1 MKPSGDMKMKN
12 RHLLARS
19 FVIFLGITVL
29 ISCSGGAG
37 DSRDGG
43 VVSIPEAGPA
53 KAASCSDFPSF
64 RYFYSR
70 QKREGLSGWEIAY
83 LLSLGHAP
91 DDLAGMSFE
100 RKRSLLLPG
109 ITGISEENGSFCQ
122 LPEEEQKALE
132 EKGITASDY
141 QGLLAIGFQ
150 NIQWFSQEKLDILL
164 PLDTL
169 RERLEPDPFQEN
181 AFFEGYPKLME
192 NSLAVQETN
201 DIYAQAAERG
211 LSEEDVRYL
220 RHQSVTYQQMLTLPE
235 AELQN
240 LLWGLPPNATR
251 EEQLARLGYT
261 PQEMDSL
268 PAAEEEYIF
277 PFEQLQKRLAE
288 DGFCRDTLHAIQR
301 DSRGKV
307 TCKVII
313 RIIQDTKEPV
323 YLAKG

>member
-169 RERLEPDPFQEN
+169 RERLEPDTAQDS
-181 AFFEGYPKLME
+181 AFFEGYPQLLENRLAME
-192 NSLAVQETN
+192 EFE
-201 DIYAQAAERG
+201 DIKRHAEQKG
-211 LSEEDVRYL
+211 LSQEDIQYL
-220 RHQSVTYQQMLTLPE
+220 RHQSIPYDMIVTLPE
-235 AELQN
+235 TELQN
-240 LLWGLPPNATR
+240 LLWGLPQNATR
-251 EEQLARLGYT
+251 EEQLACLGYT
-261 PQEMDSL
+261 SQEMDGLS
-268 PAAEEEYIF
+268 AAEEAYIF
-277 PFEQLQKRLAE
+277 PFEDLRQRLAD
-288 DGFCRDTLHAIQR
+288 DGFDRDTINAIQV
-301 DSRGKV
+301 DSKGKIK
-307 TCKVII
+307 CKT
-313 RIIQDTKEPV
+313 IIQIIQNAE
-323 YLAKG
+323 G